1 MMPRW
6 SVVITSSKP
15 DRRFWMGVCRHKS
28 MRSVKHCSMN
38 STLDLQRYYSRLAAS
53 DPLTEYGI
61 VEKVVGNTIESHGPN
76 VTMGCV
82 CWLENQGRRIPV
94 EVVGFTDG
102 KVISMPLGKIDGVRQ
117 GDILQASSR
126 TASIG
131 MSEALQGRV
140 LDGLGRPIDDKPL
153 PADLFRQDL
162 YAEPTNPL
170 SRDPIRE
177 PLQTGVRVIDGLLT
191 SGLGQRVGIFG
202 GSGVGKSTL
211 LGMIARYTSA
221 DINVIA
227 LIGERGREVREFIEN
242 DLGEEG
248 LKRSIVIV
256 STSDQPALV
265 RIRAAFAATA
275 AAEYFRDR
283 GYNVMLMMDSV
294 TRFAMAQR
302 EVGLAAGE
310 PPSSK
315 GYTPSVYALL
325 PRLLERAGTGPRGAI
340 TGLYTVLVEGD
351 DHADPIADTVRSILD
366 GHIWL
371 SRELAH
377 ERHFPAID
385 VLASV
390 SRLMGHLASPE
401 HRRRAAEVLELLA
414 TYRRMRDLIAVGAYT
429 TGAQPEVDRAIRLL
443 PRITAF
449 LRQEPDDVS
458 SWQETMDRLAAI
470 LEE

>member
-1 MMPRW
+1 M
-6 SVVITSSKP
+6 SSGARL
-15 DRRFWMGVCRHKS
+15 DVSRF
-28 MRSVKHCSMN
+28 
-38 STLDLQRYYSRLAAS
+38 LSRLQYA
-53 DPLTEYGI
+53 DPLTEFGT

-117 GDILQASSR
+117 GDILQASGR
-126 TASIG
+126 TANIG
-131 MSEALQGRV
+131 ISEQLQGRV
-140 LDGLGRPIDDKPL
+140 LDGLGRPIDGKPL
-153 PADLFRQDL
+153 PLVLDRQDL
-162 YAEPTNPL
+162 YAETANPL
-170 SRDPIRE
+170 SRDPIRD

-191 SGLGQRVGIFG
+191 CGLGQRIGIFG

-221 DINVIA
+221 DLNVIA

-248 LKRSIVIV
+248 LKRSIVIC

-283 GYNVMLMMDSV
+283 GLNVMLMMDSV

-315 GYTPSVYALL
+315 GYTPSVFSLL
-325 PRLLERAGTGPRGAI
+325 PKLLERSGKFSKGSI
-340 TGLYTVLVEGD
+340 TAFYTVLVEGD
-351 DHADPIADTVRSILD
+351 DMNDPIADSVRSILD
-366 GHIWL
+366 GHIVL
-371 SRELAH
+371 DRELASRGH
-377 ERHFPAID
+377 YPCID
-385 VLASV
+385 VLSSN
-390 SRLMGHLASPE
+390 SRLMSHLVDDKVKN
-401 HRRRAAEVLELLA
+401 AAYEIRDLLA
-414 TYRRMRDLIAVGAYT
+414 TYKKSEDLINIGAYKR
-429 TGAQPEVDRAIRLL
+429 GSNK
-443 PRITAF
+443 RIDTSIDKADPIAAF
-449 LRQEPDDVS
+449 LKQRAEEPS
-458 SWQETMDRLAAI
+458 QLSFTREQLLQLAQLA
-470 LEE
+470 

>member
-1 MMPRW
+1 
-6 SVVITSSKP
+6 
-15 DRRFWMGVCRHKS
+15 
-28 MRSVKHCSMN
+28 MN
-38 STLDLQRYYSRLAAS
+38 SRLDLDRFYKRLETG
-53 DPLTEYGI
+53 DPVNEFGI

-82 CWLENQGRRIPV
+82 CWLETQGRRIPV

-153 PADLFRQDL
+153 PLELHRQDL
-162 YAEPTNPL
+162 YAEPANPL
-170 SRDPIRE
+170 SRDPIRD
-177 PLQTGVRVIDGLLT
+177 PLQTGVRVIDSLLT
-191 SGLGQRVGIFG
+191 TGKGQRVGIFG

-248 LKRSIVIV
+248 LKRSIIIV

-315 GYTPSVYALL
+315 GYTPSVFSLL
-325 PRLLERAGTGPRGAI
+325 PKLLERSGKFSKGSI
-340 TGLYTVLVEGD
+340 TAFYTVLVEGD
-351 DHADPIADTVRSILD
+351 DMNDPIADSARSILD
-366 GHIWL
+366 GHIVL
-371 SRELAH
+371 DRELASRGH
-377 ERHFPAID
+377 YPCID

-390 SRLMGHLASPE
+390 SRLMPHLVGQNIKN
-401 HRRRAAEVLELLA
+401 AAYEIRDLMA
-414 TYRRMRDLIAVGAYT
+414 TYRKSEDLINIGAYKR
-429 TGAQPEVDRAIRLL
+429 GSN
-443 PRITAF
+443 PRIDTAIDRHDAINQF
-449 LRQEPDDVS
+449 LKQRAEQFAQLSVTH
-458 SWQETMDRLAAI
+458 QQL
-470 LEE
+470 LELGGTK

>member
-1 MMPRW
+1 
-6 SVVITSSKP
+6 
-15 DRRFWMGVCRHKS
+15 
-28 MRSVKHCSMN
+28 MRSARRYSMN
-38 STLDLQRYYSRLAAS
+38 SPMSEPLPVFDLQRFYNKLDTA
-53 DPLTEYGI
+53 DPVTEFGV

-82 CWLENQGRRIPV
+82 CYLENQERRIPV

-102 KVISMPLGKIDGVRQ
+102 KVISMPLGKIEGVRQ
-117 GDILQASSR
+117 GDILQASGR

-131 MSEALQGRV
+131 MSEQLQGRG
-140 LDGLGRPIDDKPL
+140 LDGLGRPIDDLPL
-153 PADLFRQDL
+153 PLDLFRPDL
-162 YAEPTNPL
+162 YAEPANPL
-170 SRDPIRE
+170 LRGPIRQ
-177 PLQTGVRVIDGLLT
+177 PLQTGVCVIDGLLT
-191 SGLGQRVGIFG
+191 TGLGQRVGIFG

-275 AAEYFRDR
+275 TAEYFRDR

-315 GYTPSVYALL
+315 GYTPSVFSLL
-325 PRLLERAGTGPRGAI
+325 PKLLERSGKFAKGSI
-340 TGLYTVLVEGD
+340 TAFYTVLVEGD
-351 DHADPIADTVRSILD
+351 DMNDPIADSVRSILD
-366 GHIWL
+366 GHIVL
-371 SRELAH
+371 DRELASRGH
-377 ERHFPAID
+377 YPCID
-385 VLASV
+385 VLSSV
-390 SRLMGHLASPE
+390 SRLMSHLVRPE
-401 HRRRAAEVLELLA
+401 LKNAAYEVRDLMA
-414 TYRRMRDLIAVGAYT
+414 TYKKSEDLINIGA
-429 TGAQPEVDRAIRLL
+429 
-443 PRITAF
+443 
-449 LRQEPDDVS
+449 
-458 SWQETMDRLAAI
+458 
-470 LEE
+470 

>member
-1 MMPRW
+1 
-6 SVVITSSKP
+6 
-15 DRRFWMGVCRHKS
+15 
-28 MRSVKHCSMN
+28 MN
-38 STLDLQRYYSRLAAS
+38 SVLDLQRFYYRLQTC
-53 DPLTEYGI
+53 DPVTEFGV
-61 VEKVVGNTIESHGPN
+61 VEKVVGNSIESRGPN

-82 CWLENQGRRIPV
+82 CWLDSNGRRVPV

-117 GDILQASSR
+117 GDILQASTR
-126 TASIG
+126 TANIG
-131 MSEALQGRV
+131 MSEDLQGRV
-140 LDGLGRPIDDKPL
+140 LDGLGRPIDGRPL
-153 PADLFRQDL
+153 PLDVHHQDL
-162 YAEPTNPL
+162 YAEPANPL
-170 SRDPIRE
+170 SRDLIRE

-191 SGLGQRVGIFG
+191 TGLGQRVGIFG

-242 DLGEEG
+242 DLGEDG

-315 GYTPSVYALL
+315 GYTPSVFSLL
-325 PRLLERAGTGPRGAI
+325 PKLLERSGKFVKGSI
-340 TGLYTVLVEGD
+340 TAFYTVLVEGD
-351 DHADPIADTVRSILD
+351 DMNDPIADSVRSILD
-366 GHIWL
+366 GHIVL
-371 SRELAH
+371 DRELASRGH
-377 ERHFPAID
+377 YPCID
-385 VLASV
+385 VLSSV
-390 SRLMGHLASPE
+390 SRLMSHLASPE
-401 HRRRAAEVLELLA
+401 LKNAAYEIRDLLA
-414 TYRRMRDLIAVGAYT
+414 TYKKSEDLINIGAYKR
-429 TGAQPEVDRAIRLL
+429 GSN
-443 PRITAF
+443 PRI
-449 LRQEPDDVS
+449 D
-458 SWQETMDRLAAI
+458 AAI
-470 LEE
+470 DRSDSINSFLKQRAEEPSRLSATQQKLIELAQLQ

>member
-1 MMPRW
+1 MS
-6 SVVITSSKP
+6 SVLELE
-15 DRRFWMGVCRHKS
+15 RF
-28 MRSVKHCSMN
+28 
-38 STLDLQRYYSRLAAS
+38 YSRLGAS
-53 DPLTEYGI
+53 DPITEFGV
-61 VEKVVGNTIESHGPN
+61 VEKVVANTIESHGPN

-82 CWLENQGRRIPV
+82 CWLLSQGKHIPV

-102 KVISMPLGKIDGVRQ
+102 KVISMPLGKIDGVKQ
-117 GDILQASSR
+117 GDILRASSR

-131 MSEALQGRV
+131 MSDGLQGRV
-140 LDGLGRPIDDKPL
+140 LDGLGRPIDEKPL
-153 PADLFRQDL
+153 PLDLHRQDL
-162 YAEPTNPL
+162 YAEPANPL

-177 PLQTGVRVIDGLLT
+177 ALQTGVRVVDGLLT
-191 SGLGQRVGIFG
+191 TGLGQRVGIFG

-221 DINVIA
+221 DINIIA

-315 GYTPSVYALL
+315 GYTPSVFSLL
-325 PRLLERAGTGPRGAI
+325 PKLLERSGKFANGSI
-340 TGLYTVLVEGD
+340 TAFYTVLVEGD
-351 DHADPIADTVRSILD
+351 DMNDPIADSVRSILD
-366 GHIWL
+366 GHIVL
-371 SRELAH
+371 DRELASRGH
-377 ERHFPAID
+377 YPCVD

-390 SRLMGHLASPE
+390 SRLMSHLVSPDLKN
-401 HRRRAAEVLELLA
+401 AAYEIRDLMA
-414 TYRRMRDLIAVGAYT
+414 TYKKSEDLINIGAYKR
-429 TGAQPEVDRAIRLL
+429 GSNPRLDLAIDRSDLINRFLKQRAEEPSQLIATQQQLIDLARLK
-443 PRITAF
+443 
-449 LRQEPDDVS
+449 
-458 SWQETMDRLAAI
+458 
-470 LEE
+470 

>member
-1 MMPRW
+1 M
-6 SVVITSSKP
+6 SSAAF
-15 DRRFWMGVCRHKS
+15 DLSRFNG
-28 MRSVKHCSMN
+28 
-38 STLDLQRYYSRLAAS
+38 RLEAA
-53 DPLTEYGI
+53 DPLTEFGI

-102 KVISMPLGKIDGVRQ
+102 KVLSMPLGKIDGVRQ
-117 GDILQASSR
+117 GDVLQASGR

-131 MSEALQGRV
+131 MSEQLQGRV
-140 LDGLGRPIDDKPL
+140 LDGLGRPIDDRPL
-153 PADLFRQDL
+153 PVDLFRQDL
-162 YAEPTNPL
+162 YAEPANPL

-177 PLQTGVRVIDGLLT
+177 TLQTGVRVIDGLLT
-191 SGLGQRVGIFG
+191 TGLGQRVGIFG

-315 GYTPSVYALL
+315 GYTPSVFSLL
-325 PRLLERAGTGPRGAI
+325 PKLLERSGKFSKGSI
-340 TGLYTVLVEGD
+340 TAFYTVLVEGD
-351 DHADPIADTVRSILD
+351 DMNDPIADSVRSILD
-366 GHIWL
+366 GHIVL
-371 SRELAH
+371 DRELASRGH
-377 ERHFPAID
+377 YPCID
-385 VLASV
+385 VLSSV
-390 SRLMGHLASPE
+390 SRLMSHLASPE
-401 HRRRAAEVLELLA
+401 LKNAAYEI
-414 TYRRMRDLIAVGAYT
+414 RDLIATYRKSEDLINIGAYKR
-429 TGAQPEVDRAIRLL
+429 GSN
-443 PRITAF
+443 PRIDAAIDRTDSINAF
-449 LRQEPDDVS
+449 LKQRAEDPSQLTLTH
-458 SWQETMDRLAAI
+458 QQLIQLAQ
-470 LEE
+470 LPSNK

>member
-1 MMPRW
+1 M
-6 SVVITSSKP
+6 SNTV
-15 DRRFWMGVCRHKS
+15 
-28 MRSVKHCSMN
+28 
-38 STLDLQRYYSRLAAS
+38 LDLARFNGRLQGV
-53 DPLTEYGI
+53 DTLTEFGI

-117 GDILQASSR
+117 GDILQASGR

-131 MSEALQGRV
+131 MSEQLQGRV
-140 LDGLGRPIDDKPL
+140 LDGLGRPIDDRPL
-153 PADLFRQDL
+153 PVDLYRQDL
-162 YAEPTNPL
+162 YAEPANPL

-191 SGLGQRVGIFG
+191 TGLGQRVGIFG

-315 GYTPSVYALL
+315 GYTPSVFSLL
-325 PRLLERAGTGPRGAI
+325 PKLLERSGKFTKGSI
-340 TGLYTVLVEGD
+340 TAFYTVLVEGD
-351 DHADPIADTVRSILD
+351 DMNDPIADSVRSILD
-366 GHIWL
+366 GHIVL
-371 SRELAH
+371 DRELASRGH
-377 ERHFPAID
+377 YPCID
-385 VLASV
+385 VLSSV
-390 SRLMGHLASPE
+390 SRLMSHLAGPE
-401 HRRRAAEVLELLA
+401 LKNAACEI
-414 TYRRMRDLIAVGAYT
+414 RDLIATYRKSEDLINIGAYKR
-429 TGAQPEVDRAIRLL
+429 GSN
-443 PRITAF
+443 PRIDTAIDRTDSINSF
-449 LRQEPDDVS
+449 LKQRAEDPSPLSLTHQQLIE
-458 SWQETMDRLAAI
+458 LAHPSNK
-470 LEE
+470 

>member
-1 MMPRW
+1 
-6 SVVITSSKP
+6 
-15 DRRFWMGVCRHKS
+15 
-28 MRSVKHCSMN
+28 MN
-38 STLDLQRYYSRLAAS
+38 NVTLDLTRFQTRLNEAN
-53 DPLTEYGI
+53 PLIEFGT

-94 EVVGFTDG
+94 EVVGFMDG
-102 KVISMPLGKIDGVRQ
+102 KVIAMPLGKIDGVRQ
-117 GDILQASSR
+117 GDILQASGR

-131 MSEALQGRV
+131 MSELLQGRV

-153 PADLFRQDL
+153 PLALDRQDL
-162 YAEPTNPL
+162 YAEPANPL
-170 SRDPIRE
+170 TRDPIRE
-177 PLQTGVRVIDGLLT
+177 TLQTGVRVIDGLLT
-191 SGLGQRVGIFG
+191 CGLGQRIGIFG

-315 GYTPSVYALL
+315 GYTPSVFSLL
-325 PRLLERAGTGPRGAI
+325 PKLLERTGKFSKGSI
-340 TGLYTVLVEGD
+340 TAFYTVLVEGD
-351 DHADPIADTVRSILD
+351 DMNDPIADSVRSILD
-366 GHIWL
+366 GHIVL
-371 SRELAH
+371 DRELASRGH
-377 ERHFPAID
+377 YPCID
-385 VLASV
+385 VLHSV
-390 SRLMGHLASPE
+390 SRLMSHLVDSDQKN
-401 HRRRAAEVLELLA
+401 AACEIRDLMA
-414 TYRRMRDLIAVGAYT
+414 TYKKSEDLINIGAYKRGSNERIDT
-429 TGAQPEVDRAIRLL
+429 AIDRADVIATFLKQRAEEPSQLSMTQRQL
-443 PRITAF
+443 IQLAF
-449 LRQEPDDVS
+449 SGSGLRQ
-458 SWQETMDRLAAI
+458 LG
-470 LEE
+470 